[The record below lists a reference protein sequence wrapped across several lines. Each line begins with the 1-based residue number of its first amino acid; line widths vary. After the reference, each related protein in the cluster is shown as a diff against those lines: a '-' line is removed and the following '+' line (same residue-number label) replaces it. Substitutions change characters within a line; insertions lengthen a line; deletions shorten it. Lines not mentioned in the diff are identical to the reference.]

1 MRLGISTCRRFS
13 MLLNYSPEK
22 IVLLRTYHFLL
33 VTQLFTFSPRIYVKE
48 DDFFETRFPYKNL
61 SLLILR
67 LFFSQD

>member
-33 VTQLFTFSPRIYVKE
+33 VTQLFTPRIFALRKMIFLKQ
-48 DDFFETRFPYKNL
+48 D
-61 SLLILR
+61 SLIKIYLY
-67 LFFSQD
+67 